1 MAKFLSIQILL
12 SNAATAAIVLGW
24 VTPSQAM
31 CWTMFQ
37 LLLGAS
43 PTQSIRL
50 SRWRGVC
57 IVHIPFSFLP
67 LLVGHSALRTGV
79 SSKEVV

>member
-1 MAKFLSIQILL
+1 MEVLMAKFLGFQILL

-37 LLLGAS
+37 LLLGGISYSVDRA
-43 PTQSIRL
+43 
-50 SRWRGVC
+50 
-57 IVHIPFSFLP
+57 
-67 LLVGHSALRTGV
+67 
-79 SSKEVV
+79 E

>member
-1 MAKFLSIQILL
+1 MTKFLSIQILL

-24 VTPSQAM
+24 VTPSQAV

-37 LLLGAS
+37 LLLGGGS

-50 SRWRGVC
+50 SRWRGIC

-67 LLVGHSALRTGV
+67 LNGAFRPTYWRIQ
-79 SSKEVV
+79 

>member
-1 MAKFLSIQILL
+1 MKTLPFILSPYMEVLMAKFLGFQILL

-37 LLLGAS
+37 LLLGGISYSVDRA
-43 PTQSIRL
+43 
-50 SRWRGVC
+50 
-57 IVHIPFSFLP
+57 
-67 LLVGHSALRTGV
+67 
-79 SSKEVV
+79 E